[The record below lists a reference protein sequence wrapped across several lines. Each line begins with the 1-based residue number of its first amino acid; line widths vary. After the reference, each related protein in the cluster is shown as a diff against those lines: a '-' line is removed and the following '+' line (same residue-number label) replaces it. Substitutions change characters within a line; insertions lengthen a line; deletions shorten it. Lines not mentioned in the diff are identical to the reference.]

1 VIYALLAFA
10 LVALTVVCVGLALRF
25 REAKAAGERAEML
38 AAQVMQADERA
49 RREIAQNLH
58 DQALQTLLTAN
69 QELQEA
75 SPGRVGVMRAHTVV
89 SATIEELR
97 EAVASLHP
105 VTLEQGGLK
114 TALSAVAR
122 RAQRQG
128 GFEALVDVEADLPS
142 TRDELILAIAREL
155 LNNVAAHAEAKH
167 VEVWVRRVD
176 RRVELCVSDD
186 GKGIEPGRRQ
196 AALEEGHI
204 GIASAAHRIEISG
217 GTFQLEPN
225 ETGGTVARAILPLI

>member
-1 VIYALLAFA
+1 MVYALLAFA
-10 LVALTVVCVGLALRF
+10 LVALAIVCVGLALRF
-25 REAKAAGERAEML
+25 REAKAAGERAEVL

-49 RREIAQNLH
+49 RRDIAQNLH

-75 SPGRVGVMRAHTVV
+75 SPGRSGVIRAHSVV

-114 TALSAVAR
+114 TALAAVAR

-128 GFEALVDVEADLPS
+128 GFETIIDVEPELPS
-142 TRDELILAIAREL
+142 MRDELIVAIAREL

-167 VEVWVRRVD
+167 VEVGVRRVD
-176 RRVELCVSDD
+176 RNVELCVSDD

-196 AALEEGHI
+196 EALEEGHI
-204 GIASAAHRIEISG
+204 GLASASHRIEISG
-217 GTFQLEPN
+217 GALKLGQN
-225 ETGGTVARAILPLI
+225 EHGGTVARAILPLI